1 MTRVVLVH
9 GTRDTAASF
18 DAVVKLLDD
27 LDVVTYTRRGW
38 EHPSA
43 TAPPV
48 SVGEHIDDLI
58 EVLDGKPSVVV
69 GHSWGGRVAIG
80 AAIRQPDLVRS
91 VGFWE
96 TAMLWFPGWPAKHAD
111 ILSGAMDRVRQKLDE
126 SHPRHGERMLF
137 LAEASES
144 FKQHWNLEDLT
155 VPCLVGV
162 GGNSLPVFAQGTR
175 LVADTMGFEVFEI
188 EEADHMAHRDH
199 PEAFARF
206 VRRAI
211 ALTG

>member
-9 GTRDTAASF
+9 GTRDTASSF
-18 DAVVKLLDD
+18 DAVRKLLDD

-43 TAPPV
+43 DAAPASV
-48 SVGEHIDDLI
+48 SQHIDDLI
-58 EVLDGKPSVVV
+58 DVLDDTPSVVV

-80 AAIRQPDLVRS
+80 AAIRRPDLVRS
-91 VGFWE
+91 VAFWE
-96 TAMLWFPGWPAKHAD
+96 TAMLWFPGWPAKHAQ

-126 SHPRHGERMLF
+126 ADPRHAERVLF

-144 FKQHWNLEDLT
+144 FQQHWNLEDLT

-162 GGNSLPVFAQGTR
+162 GGASLPVLAQGTR
-175 LVADTMGFEVFEI
+175 LVAATMGYEVFEI
-188 EEADHMAHRDH
+188 DEADHMAHRDQ
-199 PEAFARF
+199 PEGFAAF
-206 VRRAI
+206 VRRAV
-211 ALTG
+211 ALA